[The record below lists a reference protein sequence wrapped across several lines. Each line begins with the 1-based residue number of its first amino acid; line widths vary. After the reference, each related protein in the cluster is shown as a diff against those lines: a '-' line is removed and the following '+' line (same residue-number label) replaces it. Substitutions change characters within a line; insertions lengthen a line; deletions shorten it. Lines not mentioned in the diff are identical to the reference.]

1 MSYSGSS
8 SSLMNVFGILLIL
21 DSNNLNSSHN
31 AFELIR
37 LNEASYIL
45 AMLGKDFQKMWDY
58 EQERF
63 KIKGSK
69 EPLKYRL
76 VNAHYKISS
85 MISRLDAY
93 ISRMQER
100 DKILFERVVEA
111 QMSKDTQRAAMYAN
125 EVAEIRK
132 ISRQL
137 LTTQIA
143 LEQVQLRLETV
154 TELGDIFVNLIP
166 VLGVISELKSALKG
180 IMPEVS
186 LELAELGE
194 GLQEI
199 VTESGEF
206 TGMGSYA
213 AASSPE
219 ARKILEEASVVAE
232 QRMKEKFPDLP
243 VGAGLASKSHS

>member
-1 MSYSGSS
+1 
-8 SSLMNVFGILLIL
+8 
-21 DSNNLNSSHN
+21 
-31 AFELIR
+31 
-37 LNEASYIL
+37 
-45 AMLGKDFQKMWDY
+45 MLGKDFQKIWGEKEEKY
-58 EQERF
+58 KF
-63 KIKGSK
+63 KGSK

-76 VNAHYKISS
+76 VQAHYKISS

-100 DKILFERVVEA
+100 DKVLFERVVEA
-111 QMSKDTQRAAMYAN
+111 QMAKDTQRAAMYAN

-132 ISRQL
+132 ISKQL

-143 LEQVQLRLETV
+143 LEQVELRLETV
-154 TELGDIFVNLIP
+154 SELGDIFVNLIP
-166 VLGVISELKSALKG
+166 VLGVVNELKSTLRG

-186 LELAELGE
+186 IELADLGE

-206 TGMGSYA
+206 TGLSTYS

-219 ARKILEEASVVAE
+219 
-232 QRMKEKFPDLP
+232 
-243 VGAGLASKSHS
+243 